1 MTAHSDNRNE
11 PEMIATLL
19 TLAAMLL
26 FVLLPALIPGAV
38 HVVYLVRNRQPIG
51 RLAAAAA

>member
-1 MTAHSDNRNE
+1 
-11 PEMIATLL
+11 MIATLL